1 MALCNMLFDSV
12 LCGVLNL
19 AWWICFCIATIV
31 IFVATLY
38 I

>member
-1 MALCNMLFDSV
+1 MKLCNV
-12 LCGVLNL
+12 LYVSALSRVLRV
-19 AWWICFCIATIV
+19 AWWICFCIGTIV